1 MAEGWY
7 KMGQPLQKTVW
18 SFLKYLNIEILYDP
32 AIQLQNIHEK
42 QPQDSI
48 FKASRFEEL
57 VVLFLIFKKC
67 FSKLPFLLFWEIK
80 HIKTYNTV

>member
-32 AIQLQNIHEK
+32 AIQLLSIYPKELKSESQRDFYTLTFIATLFTIGKTWK
-42 QPQDSI
+42 QP
-48 FKASRFEEL
+48 
-57 VVLFLIFKKC
+57 KC
-67 FSKLPFLLFWEIK
+67 SWKD
-80 HIKTYNTV
+80 